1 MSKKRIFDIDFP
13 DDPPVEAPAPSGDAA
28 RRGPMASAIAENA
41 DALKERAAVEQAIR
55 DENDRLAH
63 EHVRMKREG
72 LITDLVPLERI
83 SVDKLAR
90 DRKPGRDGEIDELKA
105 SIRAIGLSNP
115 IRLEVVEGGYELI
128 QGYRR
133 LTAYRELFEETGDAA
148 YARIPAGLVAEGD
161 ALERLYR
168 RMVDENLVRRDVSF
182 AEMALLANRYAAD
195 PATGASD
202 VAEAVAALYGSAGRQ
217 KRNYIQHFASLM
229 DRIGEA
235 LKWPE
240 AIPRALG
247 LDLEKR
253 MAAEPGLAARVVSAL
268 KTAGS
273 ESAED
278 ELALLRGVLDEAPQ
292 TRKASGKRKTKAG
305 AKTTLRLA
313 RPEGLVRITASD
325 GRIEV
330 KGDADFSSVDRV
342 TLEKA
347 LTAFLDEIQVG

>member
-13 DDPPVEAPAPSGDAA
+13 DEPPSEAPAPSPDVA

-41 DALKERAAVEQAIR
+41 DALKERAAVERAIR
-55 DENDRLAH
+55 EENDRLAH
-63 EHVRMKREG
+63 EHVRMKRDG
-72 LITDLVPLERI
+72 LITDLVPLDQVFI
-83 SVDKLAR
+83 DKLAR
-90 DRKPGRDGEIDELKA
+90 DRKAGRDGEIDELKA

-115 IRLEVVEGGYELI
+115 IRVEVVDGGYELI

-133 LTAYRELFEETGDAA
+133 LTAYRELYDETGDAA

-182 AEMALLANRYAAD
+182 AEMAMLANRYAAD
-195 PATGASD
+195 RATGASS
-202 VAEAVAALYGSAGRQ
+202 VADAVAALYGSAGRQ

-235 LKWPE
+235 LRWPE
-240 AIPRALG
+240 ALPRALG

-268 KTAGS
+268 KAAGS
-273 ESAED
+273 VSADD
-278 ELALLRGVLDEAPQ
+278 ELAVLRRVLEEVPQ
-292 TRKASGKRKTKAG
+292 PKPASGKRKTRAG

-347 LTAFLDEIQVG
+347 LTAFLDEIQAG